1 MKLDRGGRYLKE
13 REKRE
18 GNGTH
23 VHENVKGS
31 EGRGGASQK
40 WAGDGGTEKETNQN
54 QVIMACINMCAT
66 MKPITL

>member
-1 MKLDRGGRYLKE
+1 MYLKE

-23 VHENVKGS
+23 VHEHVKGS
-31 EGRGGASQK
+31 EGRGRASQK

-54 QVIMACINMCAT
+54 QVIMACMYKHVCLHETHYFIS
-66 MKPITL
+66 